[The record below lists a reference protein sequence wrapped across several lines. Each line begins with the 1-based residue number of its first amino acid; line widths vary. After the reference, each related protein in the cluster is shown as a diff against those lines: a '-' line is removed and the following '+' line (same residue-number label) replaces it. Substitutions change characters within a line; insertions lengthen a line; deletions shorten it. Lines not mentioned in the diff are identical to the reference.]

1 MWNHERIEYPRCRDA
16 INDVV
21 IRIVIREYRRRR
33 YVRSLFLLFSSF
45 SHFFFFSNRK
55 YYSNMR
61 MSLTK
66 SFRWHCS
73 CYFLKA
79 RSSGFSRV
87 PVIIR
92 QTLGQAR
99 ACTREKTMKTVETST
114 RISIDIEV
122 LCASR
127 QE

>member
-1 MWNHERIEYPRCRDA
+1 MWNHERMEYPRCGDA

-21 IRIVIREYRRRR
+21 IRTVIREYRRRR
-33 YVRSLFLLFSSF
+33 FVRSLFLLFF
-45 SHFFFFSNRK
+45 LFFSNRK
-55 YYSNMR
+55 YYLNMR

-73 CYFLKA
+73 YYFLKA

-92 QTLGQAR
+92 QTLGEAR